1 MPPPGLLGFPPT
13 HRKGV
18 LTVSN
23 GISTDVQPYDFHG
36 NPVRVIMIGGEPWF
50 VAADVCAVL
59 GIDNARQA
67 MARLDDDEYQQ
78 VASTVISN
86 DGGPARHVVSESG
99 LYSLVLGSRKP
110 DARRFKRWVT
120 SEVLPQIRR
129 TGAYA
134 VSADPFDVMQG
145 MLDTMRAQ
153 RDHLAQH
160 DRAILELGARAE
172 RLEAGYERLAA
183 TGFANLRGLRHD
195 VSYLNRLGRAAAAIA
210 RRDGVSVEKA
220 HSTIFGTVNAWPVEV
235 WDEALTRVGG

>member
-1 MPPPGLLGFPPT
+1 LPPPGLLGFPPT

-210 RRDGVSVEKA
+210 RRDGVPVEKA

>member
-1 MPPPGLLGFPPT
+1 
-13 HRKGV
+13 
-18 LTVSN
+18 VSN

-59 GIDNARQA
+59 GIARAADAVQ
-67 MARLDDDEYQQ
+67 RLDEGEYQQ
-78 VASTVISN
+78 VAATTVSSA
-86 DGGPARHVVSESG
+86 ARPGVGAQSLTVVSESG

-129 TGAYA
+129 TGVYA
-134 VSADPFDVMQG
+134 VSADPFDVMQS

-210 RRDGVSVEKA
+210 RRDGVPVEKA